1 MSTGKPAKSAVR
13 RQGIRDIVVV
23 LSSYSLSPLPS
34 NPLPNHLSNA
44 NDLLSLF
51 FACSPFFSPKT
62 KPKPK
67 VSDTSHF
74 FSLANNSLTEP
85 YFASQSISSLSPSIS
100 KKLWEGHWEKKKKG
114 REPLSS
120 SSEGKFNIYV
130 LTNVREL
137 WGSQKMVDV
146 ECTCISIPS
155 LLFPGKASQSCA
167 LCLGHIHAT
176 TNFSTFHL
184 GTLPPCI
191 SQGSSEKQN

>member
-100 KKLWEGHWEKKKKG
+100 KKLWEGHWEKKKK
-114 REPLSS
+114 RKRTP
-120 SSEGKFNIYV
+120 FIQ
-130 LTNVREL
+130 L
-137 WGSQKMVDV
+137 WRQIQYLRAHQCQRTLRITKDGWCWMHMH
-146 ECTCISIPS
+146 
-155 LLFPGKASQSCA
+155 LHSQSPIPRKSFPI
-167 LCLGHIHAT
+167 LCFVFGAYSCHHKL
-176 TNFSTFHL
+176 
-184 GTLPPCI
+184 
-191 SQGSSEKQN
+191 